1 MELIDIIS
9 ANPKVR
15 QLSKKL
21 VHALR
26 NHMKEE
32 SVLIRSQLIQEISQ
46 IVIEEQP
53 SIRTKHINGLCVDY
67 DWKTLLKADP
77 NIFIWMS
84 VVICMFA
91 FCFGW
96 LMCKYKHKQLLN
108 PINSL

>member
-9 ANPKVR
+9 QNPKVR
-15 QLSKKL
+15 SLSKKL

-26 NHMKEE
+26 NHLKEE
-32 SVLIRSQLIQEISQ
+32 SMSIRSELCNEISK
-46 IVIEEQP
+46 IVIQQQP
-53 SIRTKHINGLCVDY
+53 TIHKKYINGLCVDY
-67 DWKTLLKADP
+67 DWRTLIKADP

-96 LMCKYKHKQLLN
+96 LMCKYKHRQQLN
-108 PINSL
+108 P